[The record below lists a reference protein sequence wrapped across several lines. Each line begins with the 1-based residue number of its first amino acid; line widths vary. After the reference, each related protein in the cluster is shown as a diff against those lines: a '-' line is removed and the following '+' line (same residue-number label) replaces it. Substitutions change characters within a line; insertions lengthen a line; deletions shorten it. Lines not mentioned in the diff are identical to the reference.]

1 MHGAPATM
9 GSMAYRPSDPLAS
22 TEWLMVD
29 GTNLLHAL
37 AKSPV
42 AAPRSALIG
51 RLRGAVPASIAIDVV
66 FDGPAEPGLR
76 GERIASGLRIRYSGG
91 RTADA
96 VLLSL
101 VDETRAN
108 DGPLGTAAILV
119 VTDDRDLRHAL
130 QAKGA
135 RTAGTA
141 WLLGRLDRTSRP
153 TGPRPAGSRSGVSR
167 SGGSRSGD
175 ARRGGAYPPAEPGSS
190 PDPEDEQR
198 WEPGRGAT
206 VKKGNPRRAPRSGRG

>member
-1 MHGAPATM
+1 MA
-9 GSMAYRPSDPLAS
+9 SMATLPADPLAT
-22 TEWLMVD
+22 TEWLLID

-37 AKSPV
+37 SKSKV

-66 FDGPAEPGLR
+66 FDGPAERGIR
-76 GERIASGLRIRYSGG
+76 GERIASSLRVRYSGG

-101 VDETRAN
+101 VDETRAV

-119 VTDDRDLRHAL
+119 VTDDRDLRHGL
-130 QAKGA
+130 RLRGA
-135 RTAGTA
+135 RTAGA
-141 WLLGRLDRTSRP
+141 KWLLGRLDRADRSTGSKGSGAGAPMGQRPPGSRP
-153 TGPRPAGSRSGVSR
+153 PGPRPSSAGNDPGHDAD
-167 SGGSRSGD
+167 GD
-175 ARRGGAYPPAEPGSS
+175 GDDGP
-190 PDPEDEQR
+190 R

-206 VKKGNPRRAPRSGRG
+206 VKKGNPRRRRRSAPTADQGRG

>member
-1 MHGAPATM
+1 
-9 GSMAYRPSDPLAS
+9 MAYRPSDPLAS
-22 TEWLMVD
+22 TEWLLVD
-29 GTNLLHAL
+29 GKNLLHAL
-37 AKSPV
+37 SQSKV

-51 RLRGAVPASIAIDVV
+51 RLRGAVPPSIAIDVV

-91 RTADA
+91 RTADD

-130 QAKGA
+130 QLKGA
-135 RTAGTA
+135 RTARTA
-141 WLLGRLDRTSRP
+141 WLLGRLDRTNRP
-153 TGPRPAGSRSGVSR
+153 TGPRPPRPRPLGSRPAGAHASSEAGSA
-167 SGGSRSGD
+167 D
-175 ARRGGAYPPAEPGSS
+175 
-190 PDPEDEQR
+190 DPEDEPR

-206 VKKGNPRRAPRSGRG
+206 VKKGNPHRAPRSGRG

>member
-1 MHGAPATM
+1 M
-9 GSMAYRPSDPLAS
+9 
-22 TEWLMVD
+22 D
-29 GTNLLHAL
+29 GQNLLHAL
-37 AKSPV
+37 SQSKV

-51 RLRGAVPASIAIDVV
+51 RLRGAVPPSIAIDVV

-91 RTADA
+91 RTADE

-135 RTAGTA
+135 RTARTA
-141 WLLGRLDRTSRP
+141 WLLGRLDRTIRP
-153 TGPRPAGSRSGVSR
+153 TGQRPQRPRPADSRPPSGHAATHTGSV
-167 SGGSRSGD
+167 D
-175 ARRGGAYPPAEPGSS
+175 
-190 PDPEDEQR
+190 DPEDEPR

-206 VKKGNPRRAPRSGRG
+206 VKKGNPHRAPRSGRG

>member
-1 MHGAPATM
+1 MAP
-9 GSMAYRPSDPLAS
+9 MAYRPADPLAS
-22 TEWLMVD
+22 TEWLLVD
-29 GTNLLHAL
+29 GQNLLHAL
-37 AKSPV
+37 SKSKV

-51 RLRGAVPASIAIDVV
+51 RLRGTVPASVAIDVV

-76 GERIASGLRIRYSGG
+76 GERIASGLRVRYSGG

-130 QAKGA
+130 QIKGA

-141 WLLGRLDRTSRP
+141 WLIGRLERTSRP
-153 TGPRPAGSRSGVSR
+153 TGPGRRASRPSNPSATAPPAGPV
-167 SGGSRSGD
+167 GD
-175 ARRGGAYPPAEPGSS
+175 DEEP
-190 PDPEDEQR
+190 R

-206 VKKGNPRRAPRSGRG
+206 VKKGNPRKAPRTGRG

>member
-1 MHGAPATM
+1 
-9 GSMAYRPSDPLAS
+9 MAYRPADPLAS
-22 TEWLMVD
+22 TEWLLVD

-37 AKSPV
+37 SQSKV

-51 RLRGAVPASIAIDVV
+51 RLRGAVPASVAIDVV
-66 FDGPAEPGLR
+66 FDGPSEPGLR
-76 GERIASGLRIRYSGG
+76 GERIASGLRVRYSGG
-91 RTADA
+91 RTADD

-108 DGPLGTAAILV
+108 DGALGTAAILV
-119 VTDDRDLRHAL
+119 ITDDRDLRHAL

-135 RTAGTA
+135 RTARTA
-141 WLLGRLDRTSRP
+141 WLLGRLERTTRS
-153 TGPRPAGSRSGVSR
+153 TGPRPPSQGSTSGKGPR
-167 SGGSRSGD
+167 
-175 ARRGGAYPPAEPGSS
+175 PQPGSEE
-190 PDPEDEQR
+190 DPENEGR

>member
-1 MHGAPATM
+1 
-9 GSMAYRPSDPLAS
+9 MAYRSADPLAS

-29 GTNLLHAL
+29 GQNLLHAL
-37 AKSPV
+37 SKSKV

-51 RLRGAVPASIAIDVV
+51 RLRGAVPLGIAIDVV
-66 FDGPAEPGLR
+66 FDGPSEPGLR
-76 GERIASGLRIRYSGG
+76 GERIASGLRVRYSGA
-91 RTADA
+91 RTADD

-108 DGPLGTAAILV
+108 DGALGTAAILV

-130 QAKGA
+130 TLKGA

-141 WLLGRLDRTSRP
+141 WLLGRLERTVRP
-153 TGPRPAGSRSGVSR
+153 TGPRQPRRPRKPADGSAGAPNRPGPAG
-167 SGGSRSGD
+167 GD
-175 ARRGGAYPPAEPGSS
+175 DDLDDGP
-190 PDPEDEQR
+190 R

-206 VKKGNPRRAPRSGRG
+206 VKKGNPRRTPRSR

>member
-1 MHGAPATM
+1 MGGAGYDAAM
-9 GSMAYRPSDPLAS
+9 GYRSADPLAS

-29 GTNLLHAL
+29 GQNLLHAL
-37 AKSPV
+37 SKSKV

-51 RLRGAVPASIAIDVV
+51 RLRGAVPLPIAIDVV
-66 FDGPAEPGLR
+66 FDGPSEPGLR
-76 GERIASGLRIRYSGG
+76 GERIASGLRVRYSGA
-91 RTADA
+91 RTADE

-108 DGPLGTAAILV
+108 DGALGTAAILV

-130 QAKGA
+130 TLKGA

-141 WLLGRLDRTSRP
+141 WLLGRLERTVRP
-153 TGPRPAGSRSGVSR
+153 TGPRAPGRPRPSGTRPASQGSSGA
-167 SGGSRSGD
+167 GGP
-175 ARRGGAYPPAEPGSS
+175 GGAGG
-190 PDPEDEQR
+190 DDESDDGPR

-206 VKKGNPRRAPRSGRG
+206 VKKGNPRRPPRSR

>member
-1 MHGAPATM
+1 MATLPA
-9 GSMAYRPSDPLAS
+9 DPLSS
-22 TEWLMVD
+22 TEWLLID

-37 AKSPV
+37 SKSKV

-51 RLRGAVPASIAIDVV
+51 RLRGVVPPSIAIDVV
-66 FDGPAEPGLR
+66 FDGPSEPGLR
-76 GERIASGLRIRYSGG
+76 GERIASGLRVRYSGG

-101 VDETRAN
+101 VDETRAV

-119 VTDDRDLRHAL
+119 VTDDRDLRLGLRH
-130 QAKGA
+130 KGA

-141 WLLGRLDRTSRP
+141 WLLGRLDRPASNAAARRKTTLANHP
-153 TGPRPAGSRSGVSR
+153 PRPARPTAD
-167 SGGSRSGD
+167 GD
-175 ARRGGAYPPAEPGSS
+175 RD
-190 PDPEDEQR
+190 PDASDGPR

-206 VKKGNPRRAPRSGRG
+206 VKKGNPRRRSKSDQDRAR